1 MMARITFFS
10 FSDSLH
16 LAAHITSELLTMS
29 DESDYEFDYS
39 DEDDEM
45 DGGGGDGDGD
55 LHVQI
60 ENQYYAAKQ
69 HLEEE
74 PPAREAALD
83 ALAQVLT
90 LQQERTDW
98 GFKALKRI
106 VKLQFELGRH
116 DYAMRQYEEL
126 LAYTK
131 SDVTR
136 NVGEKGINS
145 ILDFVSTSKVC
156 E

>member
-1 MMARITFFS
+1 
-10 FSDSLH
+10 
-16 LAAHITSELLTMS
+16 MS
-29 DESDYEFDYS
+29 DESEYEFDYS
-39 DEDDEM
+39 DEDEDM
-45 DGGGGDGDGD
+45 DGGDGDA
-55 LHVQI
+55 LVQV

-69 HLEEE
+69 HLEDE
-74 PPAREAALD
+74 PPAREAALE
-83 ALAQVLT
+83 ALALVLA
-90 LQQERTDW
+90 LQPERSDW

-116 DYAMRQYEEL
+116 DHAMRRYEEL

-145 ILDFVSTSKVC
+145 ILDFVSTSKVRDRS
-156 E
+156 EGRWD